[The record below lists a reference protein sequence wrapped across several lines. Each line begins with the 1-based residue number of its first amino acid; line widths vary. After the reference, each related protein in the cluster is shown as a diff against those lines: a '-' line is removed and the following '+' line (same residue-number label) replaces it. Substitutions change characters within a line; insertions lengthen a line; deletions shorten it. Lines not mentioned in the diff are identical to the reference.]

1 VTTLKKN
8 IGLTGLSKGS
18 RMFETL
24 EYDDAQE
31 DVKEIYDDIF
41 EHLGNEGLI
50 IYFKVLG
57 KHNKQILKATW
68 SLLKS
73 VLIKGE
79 LPRSLKE
86 LVFVA
91 VSNENNCRYCTDVHS
106 AVCKMI
112 QVDEESLQ
120 KVLVKAKDLNPKR
133 VKIVID
139 FSIKMATNVSSITSD
154 DHQILINAGL
164 DKSEIF
170 ELMSLISVVNY
181 SNTLAQGMM
190 IAVDENILSILE
202 RD

>member
-1 VTTLKKN
+1 MDRD
-8 IGLTGLSKGS
+8 KGS

-24 EYDDAQE
+24 EYDDAGE

-50 IYFKVLG
+50 VYFKVLG
-57 KHNKQILKATW
+57 RNNKSILKATW
-68 SLLKS
+68 DLLKS
-73 VLIKGE
+73 VLIEGE

-91 VSNENNCRYCTDVHS
+91 VSNENNCRYCTKVHS

-120 KVLVKAKDLNPKR
+120 KVLEKSKDVNPRR
-133 VKIVID
+133 VKLTID
-139 FSIKMATNVSSITSD
+139 FALKMAIDVSSITSN
-154 DHQILINAGL
+154 DHQTLIDVGL

-170 ELMSLISVVNY
+170 ELMSLVSVVIY

-190 IAVDENILSILE
+190 IAVDKNILAILE